1 MRNHNSLSRD
11 DVDAGLLECGGGEAM
26 LVSQFEDDVY
36 VLIGKTYQSNC
47 TVFVS
52 QHEAL
57 LVDAMGSKADAE
69 DLREFVEIE
78 LGKKVSFIVSTHFF
92 ADHMA
97 ALNSFPQARVMAHKD
112 YLDTFNSELYRSE
125 EEVTHFREP
134 DILISDELQIRWGKH
149 VLDIFHNPGHTPSTL
164 GIDVKSA
171 DLLMVGDTLVGNI
184 VYLTYSTPER
194 FAAALER
201 LSARA
206 RSRVLS
212 SHGNV
217 RSSAAIG
224 NAQFYLKR
232 LGERTLEARAS
243 SAGEKS
249 LLHVPLETLLPP
261 GVEGSGFEKIFHT
274 RNLNTI
280 VERNF
285 FVSDPAGQ

>member
-1 MRNHNSLSRD
+1 
-11 DVDAGLLECGGGEAM
+11 M
-26 LVSQFEDDVY
+26 LVSQIEDDAY
-36 VLIGKTYQSNC
+36 VLVGKVYQSNC

-52 QHEAL
+52 HDEVL

-69 DLREFVEIE
+69 KLREFVEVE
-78 LGKKVSFIVSTHFF
+78 LKKKVAFIVSTHFF

-97 ALNSFPQARVMAHKD
+97 ALNLFPQARVIAHKD

-125 EEVTHFREP
+125 EETTHFREP
-134 DILISDELQIRWGKH
+134 DILVSEQIQIRWGKY
-149 VLDIFHNPGHTPSTL
+149 VLDIFHNPGHTSSTL
-164 GIDVKSA
+164 AIDVKPA

-194 FAAALER
+194 FVHALEK
-201 LSARA
+201 LQARA

-224 NAQFYLKR
+224 NAQFYLKS
-232 LGERTLEARAS
+232 LAERTREARNS
-243 SAGEKS
+243 SLVEKS
-249 LLHVPLETLLPP
+249 LLEAPLEVFLPA
-261 GVEGSGFEKIFHT
+261 GVEATAFEKMFHA

-280 VERNF
+280 LERNLF
-285 FVSDPAGQ
+285 TS